1 MEEHIVAHRFQLKR
15 RGENKKLTGGF
26 SPLAGRRR
34 DAARIPSGP
43 EAPQVISISPCSS
56 SCPAQPMGGFLMRRR
71 SGYGGFWFQ
80 EDGVGEGR
88 RLLLEADGQGH
99 ALHLRALRRRLALE
113 RDLSP
118 RLVDAQAAPQ
128 GNLFL

>member
-1 MEEHIVAHRFQLKR
+1 LKR

-43 EAPQVISISPCSS
+43 EAP
-56 SCPAQPMGGFLMRRR
+56 
-71 SGYGGFWFQ
+71 Q